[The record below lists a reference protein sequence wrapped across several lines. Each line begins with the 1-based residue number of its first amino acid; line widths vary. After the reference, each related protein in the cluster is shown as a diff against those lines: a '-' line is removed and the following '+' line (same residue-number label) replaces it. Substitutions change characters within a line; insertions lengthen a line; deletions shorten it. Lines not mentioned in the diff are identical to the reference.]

1 MIFIDLFGNPPP
13 KELIEEGQ
21 ELTKQLAIL
30 PEEKRNKFIDD
41 HDDYWSKLK
50 SHYYKLSHGKCWYT
64 EAKEKA
70 SRYHMDHF
78 RPKKKTTCLR
88 NDCDIPTSNSREGY
102 WWLAFN
108 WENYRM
114 SCDIPNTTKGT
125 YFPLLK
131 GTRAVT
137 PFGDIDDEEV
147 GLLDPTNEYDVTLIA
162 FGVDGK
168 VYPACIDMNSW
179 DAQRVML
186 SKRVYN
192 LDYVQLVEARI
203 ELQQLCKRKIEGI
216 LRAQRIYESNKTK
229 DSRVDLK
236 EKVRELKEMTN
247 PEAELSAVARNYIRN
262 YHEEFIR
269 NIVR

>member
-1 MIFIDLFGNPPP
+1 MIYIDLFGNPPS
-13 KELIEEGQ
+13 KELIEEG
-21 ELTKQLAIL
+21 EKLTKELAML

-41 HDDYWSKLK
+41 HDDYWCKLK
-50 SHYYKLSHGKCWYT
+50 SHYYGLSHGKCWYT

-78 RPKKKTTCLR
+78 RPKKKTTHLKNEC
-88 NDCDIPTSNSREGY
+88 NIPTSNNSESY

-108 WENYRM
+108 WKNYRM

-131 GTRAVT
+131 GTQAIA
-137 PFGDIDDEEV
+137 PFGDTDDEEV
-147 GLLDPTNEYDVTLIA
+147 GLLDPTNEYDVTLIG
-162 FGVDGK
+162 FGLDGK
-168 VYPACIDMNSW
+168 VYPACIDINSW

-203 ELQQLCKRKIEGI
+203 ELQHTCQIRIERI
-216 LRAQRIYESNKTK
+216 IRAQRIFNKNQTK
-229 DSRVDLK
+229 DSRADLK
-236 EKVRELKEMTN
+236 DRIRELKDMTK

-262 YHEEFIR
+262 YKEEFIR
-269 NIVR
+269 NIVG